1 MNDPSSVSKLEA
13 RGLSKVFR
21 GEDGKVKAEAVR
33 GIDLTIN
40 PGEFVSLVG
49 ASGSGKTTLLRLIH
63 GLIPPTSG
71 DVLVD
76 GQHIDCPGLDRGFV
90 FQRDALLPWRN
101 VLDNVTLG
109 LEARGAKRHEAK
121 KIAEEYIVLV
131 GLEGFENHYPH
142 EISGGMRQRVNLAR
156 ALAVNP
162 EVLLMDEPF
171 ASVDAQTREIM
182 QGELLRIW
190 SQHKRTVLFVTHQ
203 IDEAVF
209 LSDRVVVL
217 TARPGRVKEIIDV
230 DIPRPR
236 ALGVKRTPGFVHIV
250 DRIWNLIEEEV
261 RQSVRPRLEQFDSP
275 AD

>member
-1 MNDPSSVSKLEA
+1 MDDPSGVSKLEA
-13 RGLSKVFR
+13 RGLSKLFL
-21 GEDGKVKAEAVR
+21 GEDGTVKAEAVR
-33 GIDLTIN
+33 GVDLTIN
-40 PGEFVSLVG
+40 PGEFISLVG

-71 DVLVD
+71 HVLVD
-76 GQHIDCPGLDRGFV
+76 GQWIDGPGQDRGFV
-90 FQRDALLPWRN
+90 FQRDALLPWRT

-109 LEARGAKRHEAK
+109 LEARGAKRGEAK
-121 KIAEEYIVLV
+121 KIAQEYIVLV

-190 SQHKRTVLFVTHQ
+190 SQHQKTVLFVTHQ
-203 IDEAVF
+203 IDEAVY
-209 LSDRVVVL
+209 LSDRVIVL

-236 ALGVKRTPGFVHIV
+236 PLGVKRTTEFVRIV
-250 DRIWNLIEEEV
+250 DRIWNLIEVEV
-261 RQSVRPRLEQFDSP
+261 RQSIRPSQEGLAST
-275 AD
+275 AG